1 MKKNLRG
8 YAPININKL
17 VMWVYDE
24 DNETYGSP
32 ISFDGTVM
40 SYKDSLSS
48 SPTELYGCGCLIDIA
63 TVKNKG
69 TLELGVSFDFRGENR
84 KNIFGELF
92 QNNANITTAND
103 VAPIVAVAVMTTT
116 STGKV
121 NLRKWFKA
129 VFNPNDEEV
138 KQVETSA
145 TFATAAIT
153 GTYFPD
159 SDGRMRARMDHL
171 DETTD
176 KTLIEKWFAD
186 AEYIGEESADEE
198 TV

>member
-1 MKKNLRG
+1 MNQNLRG
-8 YAPININKL
+8 YAPINVSKL

-24 DNETYGSP
+24 DKETYGSP
-32 ISFDGTVM
+32 ISFDGTAM

-48 SPTELYGCGCLIDIA
+48 SSTELYGDGVLIDIA
-63 TVKNKG
+63 AVKNKG

-92 QNNANITTAND
+92 QNNVNITTSND
-103 VAPIVAVAVMTTT
+103 IAPTVAVAVMTTT
-116 STGKV
+116 TTGKV
-121 NLRKWFKA
+121 NLRKWLKA

-159 SDGRMRARMDHL
+159 GEGRMRARIDHL
-171 DETTD
+171 NGVTD
-176 KTLIEKWFAD
+176 KELIEKWFTN
-186 AEYIGEESADEE
+186 AEYIGEESTDEG

>member
-1 MKKNLRG
+1 MGKNLKG
-8 YAPININKL
+8 YAPINISKL

-32 ISFDGTVM
+32 ISFEGTAM

-48 SPTELYGCGCLIDIA
+48 SPAELYGDGILIDIA
-63 TVKNKG
+63 TIKNKG
-69 TLELGVSFDFRGENR
+69 TLEIGVSIDFRGENR

-92 QNNANITTAND
+92 QNNANITTSND
-103 VAPIVAVAVMTTT
+103 IAPTVAVAIMTTT

-159 SDGRMRARMDHL
+159 GDGRMRARMDHL
-171 DETTD
+171 NKATD
-176 KTLIEKWFAD
+176 NVLIEKWFTD
-186 AEYIGEESADEE
+186 AEYVGEE

>member
-1 MKKNLRG
+1 MGKNLKG
-8 YAPININKL
+8 YAPINISKL

-32 ISFDGTVM
+32 ISFEGTAM

-48 SPTELYGCGCLIDIA
+48 SPAELYGDGILIDIA
-63 TVKNKG
+63 TIKNKG
-69 TLELGVSFDFRGENR
+69 TLEIGVSIDFRGENR

-92 QNNANITTAND
+92 QNNANITTSND
-103 VAPIVAVAVMTTT
+103 IAPTVAVAVMTTT

-159 SDGRMRARMDHL
+159 GDGRMRARMDHL
-171 DETTD
+171 NKATD
-176 KTLIEKWFAD
+176 NVLIEKWFTD
-186 AEYIGEESADEE
+186 AEYVGEE